1 MLEEIEI
8 KRKVFKVVSP
18 LGKKTRIVERKGQQY
33 FLKDF
38 GNETKQF
45 EDYIEGYNTLKVSG
59 ITVPKVYMYD
69 KSRNI
74 VISEYIPGKTVIEDL
89 VDHDLK
95 ERYFEEAF
103 NFNYYARKGKFSIDF
118 DPKNFKLL
126 KGKMTYLPMTI
137 DKFNDKWSFEKN
149 HIVIWFYSRELVKYL
164 KNNVMEVDAD
174 RANNKSQAE
183 MNKQIALM
191 VVKYYK

>member
-8 KRKVFKVVSP
+8 KRKVFQVVGS
-18 LGKKTRIVERKGQQY
+18 LGKRTRIVERKKQQY

-45 EDYIEGYNTLKVSG
+45 EDYVDGYNKLKMSG
-59 ITVPKVYMYD
+59 INIPKLYMYD

-74 VISEYIPGKTVIEDL
+74 VIAEYIPGKTVLDEL
-89 VDHDLK
+89 AEKDLK
-95 ERYFEEAF
+95 ERHFEEAF
-103 NFNYYARKGKFSIDF
+103 TFNYYARKGKFSIDF

-126 KGKMTYLPMTI
+126 KEKMVYLPMTT
-137 DKFNDKWSFEKN
+137 DKYNDKWSFEKN

-164 KNNVMEVDAD
+164 KNNLIDVDTE
-174 RANNKSQAE
+174 RANTKSQAE